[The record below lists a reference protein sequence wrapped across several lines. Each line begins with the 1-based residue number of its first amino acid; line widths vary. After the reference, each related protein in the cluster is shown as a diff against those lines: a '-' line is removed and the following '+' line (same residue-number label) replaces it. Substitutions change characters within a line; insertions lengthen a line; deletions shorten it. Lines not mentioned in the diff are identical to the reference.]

1 LLNAKLRKRFLKG
14 GFNVALV
21 GSYNNFTFPI
31 QQLGTSLSSLS
42 QIAEGKHPFCKVL
55 ANSVN
60 PRIIFCGDNLS
71 IEESNFFKEVQHRM
85 ERFFQGS
92 FSFLSTSC
100 NSVGSL
106 NLGFRT
112 KASTQPSL
120 QYIIDNDDSKNLS
133 KSADSNSI
141 WSKIVPKND
150 SIKVYQGHHGDI
162 CADSKVDYILPGA
175 SFVEERSHFMN
186 TEGRNQKTS
195 RVYKTRFSVRENWKI
210 LKAIGST
217 LLEYCSYRELHDRII
232 CLNPGIS
239 SIGSVSNDVTNG
251 DLNSLHSTNYKNIY
265 NIGYKPLAS
274 KLDNYYTTN
283 TTTRASETMAECSSV
298 FVQKFNFSE

>member
-1 LLNAKLRKRFLKG
+1 
-14 GFNVALV
+14 
-21 GSYNNFTFPI
+21 
-31 QQLGTSLSSLS
+31 
-42 QIAEGKHPFCKVL
+42 
-55 ANSVN
+55 
-60 PRIIFCGDNLS
+60 
-71 IEESNFFKEVQHRM
+71 M

-100 NSVGSL
+100 NAVGSL
-106 NLGFRT
+106 GLGFKT

-120 QYIIDNDDSKNLS
+120 QYIIDNDDSTILS
-133 KSADSNSI
+133 KSVDTNSI
-141 WSKIVPKND
+141 WSKILPSSN
-150 SIKVYQGHHGDI
+150 SIKIYQGHHGDI
-162 CADSKVDYILPGA
+162 CADSKADYILPGA
-175 SFVEERSHFMN
+175 SFVEERSLFVN
-186 TEGRNQKTS
+186 TEGRNQKTG

-217 LLEYCSYRELHDRII
+217 LLEYCSYKELYDRVAT
-232 CLNPGIS
+232 LNPGVLS
-239 SIGSVSNDVTNG
+239 LGKVSNDSTNG
-251 DLNSLHSTNYKNIY
+251 DLNSLYSTNYKNIY